1 MDVNREILWRQYQ
14 QHIDTYKFYLDIVVK
29 LMGFYFAISGAI
41 ISFYASNSGSEN
53 IKLALYLPLIM
64 GLGLLVFFTIGAVLS
79 LVTRSDVF
87 EIRDILGLRVAPET
101 GVLTLLLSIFSI
113 VLLVCVGGLG
123 YVLWC
128 GNAL

>member
-1 MDVNREILWRQYQ
+1 MEENKEILWRQYQ

-41 ISFYASNSGSEN
+41 VSFYASNSGSED

-64 GLGLLVFFTIGAVLS
+64 GLGLLIFFSIGAVLS
-79 LVTRSDVF
+79 LVTRNDVF
-87 EIRDILGLRVAPET
+87 EIRDLLGLQVAPET
-101 GVLTLLLSIFSI
+101 GVLTLLLVIFSVI
-113 VLLVCVGGLG
+113 LLVCVGGLG

>member
-1 MDVNREILWRQYQ
+1 MDENKEILWRQYQ

-41 ISFYASNSGSEN
+41 ISFYASNSGAEN
-53 IKLALYLPLIM
+53 IKLALFLPLIM
-64 GLGLLVFFTIGAVLS
+64 GAGLLIFFSIGAVLS

-87 EIRDILGLRVAPET
+87 EIRDSLGLQVAPET
-101 GVLTLLLSIFSI
+101 GVLTLLLAIFSV
-113 VLLVCVGGLG
+113 VLFVCVGGLG

-128 GNAL
+128 SNAL